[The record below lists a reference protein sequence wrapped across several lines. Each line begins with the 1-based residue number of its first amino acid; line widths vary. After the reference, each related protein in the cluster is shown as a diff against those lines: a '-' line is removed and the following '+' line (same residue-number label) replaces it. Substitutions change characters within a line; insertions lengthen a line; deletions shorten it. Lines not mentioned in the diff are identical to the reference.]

1 MDLRLRDK
9 NCEHRMKPPKNE
21 DGDVIRLGE
30 TERRRNESESEKSVQ
45 DMREW
50 MNGKSERPKNEQYKW
65 KKAGTNAVMV
75 M

>member
-9 NCEHRMKPPKNE
+9 NCEHRTKPPKNE

-45 DMREW
+45 DMRE
-50 MNGKSERPKNEQYKW
+50 NG
-65 KKAGTNAVMV
+65 
-75 M
+75 

>member
-21 DGDVIRLGE
+21 DGDVIRFGE

-45 DMREW
+45 DMRE
-50 MNGKSERPKNEQYKW
+50 NG
-65 KKAGTNAVMV
+65 
-75 M
+75 